1 MAATRVALATQRA
14 LPDWE
19 VDDLPFQ
26 EALGARGI
34 GYDCVAWDDP
44 DIAWSA
50 YDAILLRTTWDYMEK
65 ADAFREWIG
74 YAATQTRL
82 FNPVEIL
89 RWNLQKTYLRA
100 LAAEG
105 VPLAPTLW
113 VAGGEAVALEDWLA
127 AHEATRGFIK
137 PVVGCCA
144 WESLRF
150 DCDAAGFEAAST
162 LASLS
167 QAASS
172 RLEATATIAVTTTR
186 RLTVAPSAPAR
197 PVPPSCR
204 GRSRPPVQGHT
215 APSAHPRGSDRT
227 ARSSVASR
235 APCCRRDSH
244 R

>member
-113 VAGGEAVALEDWLA
+113 VAGGEAVAPVDVALVRGVQDGHAAAVRVVDAGKRALRTLGLGDIERDVVAVDALDHLGAPLHVFDRWQIAEPIIEDCL
-127 AHEATRGFIK
+127 
-137 PVVGCCA
+137 VLL
-144 WESLRF
+144 LR
-150 DCDAAGFEAAST
+150 CDDEVED
-162 LASLS
+162 LI
-167 QAASS
+167 Q
-172 RLEATATIAVTTTR
+172 R
-186 RLTVAPSAPAR
+186 
-197 PVPPSCR
+197 
-204 GRSRPPVQGHT
+204 
-215 APSAHPRGSDRT
+215 
-227 ARSSVASR
+227 
-235 APCCRRDSH
+235 
-244 R
+244 